1 MNKLQTIIDTIFLGG
16 TVAKMKVALKDA
28 TLKMLQ
34 AQEKQSQ
41 LEEALLANHDMRLEL
56 ESRVTDLSK
65 ELERAYSLP
74 MNEKIKRDGNE

>member
-1 MNKLQTIIDTIFLGG
+1 MNKFQTIIDTVFLGG

-56 ESRVTDLSK
+56 ESRVAYLSK
-65 ELERAYSLP
+65 ELEQAYSLP
-74 MNEKIKRDGNE
+74 MNERMGKKTDE